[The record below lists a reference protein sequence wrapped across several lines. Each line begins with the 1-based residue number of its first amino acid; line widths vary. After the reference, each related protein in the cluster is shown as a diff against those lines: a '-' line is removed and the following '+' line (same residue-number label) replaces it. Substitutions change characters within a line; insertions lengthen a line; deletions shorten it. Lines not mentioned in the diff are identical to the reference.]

1 MEEKGYTRKRTA
13 SLSVDG
19 VGYSRLVEDKE
30 EDAVWIPPN
39 SVAPAYTAETR
50 SEKKQAAR

>member
-13 SLSVDG
+13 ILSVDG

-39 SVAPAYTAETR
+39 SVAPAYTTETR